1 MASCVIVQYRVVS
14 QDGRNLKVLTSQRK
28 RLILDLLARDGQVVA
43 KQLSH
48 ELELSEDTIRRD
60 LRELAAEGLLLR
72 VHGGAMPVSP
82 TTVPIHE
89 RRGIAPDAKV
99 ALGKVGATLIEDGM
113 TVVFDGG
120 TSNLEIIRHLPVGA
134 RFTAI
139 THSPSIAVALEDRV
153 QVDVMIIG
161 GRLFRHSMVTV
172 GALAAETISRI
183 RADLFFLGATGVH
196 PTAGLTTG
204 DMEEAAI
211 KRQLV
216 SCSAE
221 TAVLATNDKLGAV
234 SPFQIGGLGDIATL
248 IVESGVADERIAAF
262 ADRGVSVVRA
272 H

>member
-1 MASCVIVQYRVVS
+1 M
-14 QDGRNLKVLTSQRK
+14 LTSQRK

-43 KQLSH
+43 KHLSH

-82 TTVPIHE
+82 TVVPIAE
-89 RRGIAPDAKV
+89 RRTMAMDAKS
-99 ALGKVGATLIEDGM
+99 ALGKAGASMIRDGM

-120 TSNLEIIRHLPVGA
+120 TSNLEIIRHLPVAA

-139 THSPSIAVALEDRV
+139 THSPTIVVALEDKPN
-153 QVDVMIIG
+153 VDAVIIG
-161 GRLFRHSMVTV
+161 GKLFRHSMVAV
-172 GALAAETISRI
+172 GALAAEAISRM
-183 RADLFFLGATGVH
+183 RADLFFLGVTGVH
-196 PTAGLTTG
+196 PTEGLTTG

-211 KRQLV
+211 KRQLM

-234 SPFQIGGLGDIATL
+234 SPFQVGALSDISTL
-248 IVESGVADERIAAF
+248 IVDGEAAEDRIAAF
-262 ADRGVSVVRA
+262 SHAGVSVMRA
-272 H
+272 EHWPPHSSQKKRAGNQ